1 MVTEK
6 KEKEGKAPT
15 SGKEKTGK
23 EKAGKEK
30 TGMDEK
36 TSKEAVTSKSKESP
50 ASKVKEK
57 KEGKA
62 VGKETKAQA
71 HRIVRLLEHT
81 LNGDKKVNTAI
92 RDIKGVGYRTA
103 SLLAKN
109 LNMKDKLL
117 AELNDD
123 EISHLET
130 GLKNISAVVPSWM
143 LNHRNDQFTGSNLHL
158 VVTDLDIALKND
170 IEFMQK
176 TKTYKGIR
184 HTQGQPVRGQR
195 TRTSFRKGKSVGV
208 VKKKEAPAKAG
219 EKGAPAGKPAAKTA
233 APSKK

>member
-6 KEKEGKAPT
+6 KEKEGKAQIP
-15 SGKEKTGK
+15 GKEKS
-23 EKAGKEK
+23 EKKEK
-30 TGMDEK
+30 TSE
-36 TSKEAVTSKSKESP
+36 TVTSKSKEAS
-50 ASKVKEK
+50 ASKGKEK
-57 KEGKA
+57 KEIKATGKD
-62 VGKETKAQA
+62 VKTQA
-71 HRIVRLLEHT
+71 YRIVRLLEYT

-92 RDIKGVGYRTA
+92 RAIKGVSHRTA
-103 SLLAKN
+103 SLLTKN
-109 LNMKDKLL
+109 LNMENKLL
-117 AELNDD
+117 ADLNED

-143 LNHRNDQFTGSNLHL
+143 MNHRNDQFTGSNLHL
-158 VVTDLDIALKND
+158 VGTDLEIALKND

-176 TKTYKGIR
+176 IKTYKGIR

-219 EKGAPAGKPAAKTA
+219 EKAAPAGKTA
-233 APSKK
+233 ISKK

>member
-6 KEKEGKAPT
+6 KEKEGKVPA
-15 SGKEKTGK
+15 SGK
-23 EKAGKEK
+23 EKAGK
-30 TGMDEK
+30 DEK
-36 TSKEAVTSKSKESP
+36 TSKEAVTSKSKEAP
-50 ASKVKEK
+50 TSKGKEK
-57 KEGKA
+57 KEVKA
-62 VGKETKAQA
+62 AGKEIKAQA
-71 HRIVRLLEHT
+71 HRIVRLLEYT
-81 LNGDKKVNTAI
+81 LNGDKKVKEVI
-92 RDIKGVGYRTA
+92 RDIKGISHRTA

-117 AELNDD
+117 ADLNDE

-130 GLKNISAVVPSWM
+130 GLKNISAIVPLWM

-158 VVTDLDIALKND
+158 VGTDMEIALKND
-170 IEFMQK
+170 VEFMQK

-208 VKKKEAPAKAG
+208 VKKKEAPATAA
-219 EKGAPAGKPAAKTA
+219 KGDAGKKVAPKGKTA
-233 APSKK
+233 PPKK